1 MSAIAQLSAGGGD
14 LETVGLLRDGQRS
27 KRLVVLR
34 MVFEAVTADPAVMG
48 SLPSVSSA
56 WKLLGRV
63 QYESASAFDAVFM
76 HPSTGVWAA
85 HVLRRMRG
93 VTSSDVPLWVEVGY
107 LHTLA
112 AAAAMRAGVEFSA
125 QVPVRDGALVH
136 FPSLGTVVLPHSSG
150 GEEAQPHVATVRRAG
165 RGAGS
170 TAVITPKGACVLL
183 PDRLESAAPNWR
195 PLPGVGAAVGRHAL
209 RLSLDDVDPYGSF
222 ESTLEPAALNTQS
235 RIRWQILVEQAWE
248 TLVDNHAET
257 ADSLAD
263 AMCTLVPL
271 PPATRTEPYSATSPE
286 SFGAAMMALPM
297 TATSLAVCL
306 VHEFQHIKLGALL
319 DLVTLTREELGS
331 VHYAPWRG
339 DPRPVYGLLQGA
351 YAHLGIVAFW
361 RRHRLTAS
369 DEEALWAEFG
379 YALWRHGTLAV
390 LDDLLAS
397 GELTD
402 LGASFVSTMRS
413 VMAPWCEEPLSPLA
427 ESDAGL
433 VAADH
438 RGMWRLRNSEP
449 SPSGVRRLVER
460 WHSGLEPE
468 GFCAGESVV
477 RADVLPREPAVRSQ
491 LVKLRWE
498 DPRRFDWLRRNPDSV
513 GATSADIALADG
525 DFGAA
530 LRGYAHEVASRP
542 EASSPWVGLGLAAK
556 ATGRPRAATAL
567 LERPELVRAVHLRL
581 ADDAATPDPLAV
593 AEYVGLQH
601 EREHERERE
610 AAVVV
615 SPPPRLA

>member
-1 MSAIAQLSAGGGD
+1 MSAINQLSAGGGD
-14 LETVGLLRDGQRS
+14 LATIDLLREGQRS
-27 KRLVVLR
+27 KRLVLLR
-34 MVFEAVTADPAVMG
+34 MVLEAVTADPAAMG

-56 WKLLGRV
+56 WKLFGRV
-63 QYESASAFDAVFM
+63 QYESARAFDAVLM

-93 VTSSDVPLWVEVGY
+93 VKSSDIPLWVEVGHF
-107 LHTLA
+107 HTLA
-112 AAAAMRAGVEFSA
+112 AAAAIRAGVEFSA
-125 QVPVRDGALVH
+125 QVPVRDGARVH
-136 FPSLGTVVLPHSSG
+136 FPSLGTVLLPHASG
-150 GEEAQPHVATVRRAG
+150 GEAAQPRVATVRRAG

-170 TAVITPKGACVLL
+170 TAVITPRGACVLV
-183 PDRLESAAPNWR
+183 PDSLESPAPNWR
-195 PLPGVGAAVGRHAL
+195 PLPVVGAAVGRHAL
-209 RLSLDDVDPYGSF
+209 RLSLDDVDPYASF
-222 ESTLEPAALNTQS
+222 ETALEPVALNTQS
-235 RIRWQILVEQAWE
+235 RSRWQTLVEQAWE

-263 AMCTLVPL
+263 AMSSLIPL
-271 PPATRTEPYSATSPE
+271 APATRTEPYSATSPE

-297 TATSLAVCL
+297 TATSLAVGL

-319 DLVTLTREELGS
+319 DLVTLTREEHGS

-339 DPRPVYGLLQGA
+339 DARPVYGLLQGA

-361 RRHRLTAS
+361 RRHRLTTS

-379 YALWRHGTLAV
+379 YALWRRGTLAV
-390 LDDLLAS
+390 LDDLLGS

-402 LGASFVSTMRS
+402 LGAEFVSNMRS

-427 ESDAGL
+427 ESDADM

-438 RGMWRLRNSEP
+438 HGMWRLRNSQP

-460 WHSGLEPE
+460 WNSGLKPE

-477 RADVLPREPAVRSQ
+477 RADALPREPAVRSQ
-491 LVKLRWE
+491 MVKLRWE

-513 GATSADIALADG
+513 GATAADIALADG
-525 DFGAA
+525 DFGGA
-530 LRGYAHEVASRP
+530 LRGYVQQVTSRP
-542 EASSPWVGLGLAAK
+542 KASSPWVGLGLAA
-556 ATGRPRAATAL
+556 RAIGHTCAAAAL

-581 ADDAATPDPLAV
+581 AHDAATPDPLAV
-593 AEYVGLQH
+593 AEYVGRQ
-601 EREHERERE
+601 REME
-610 AAVVV
+610 AAVAA
-615 SPPPRLA
+615 PPPSQLA